1 MGAAGLGGS
10 KLMVAVSA
18 DETLML
24 NLYFIF
30 LICCHKTVFEI
41 CLHIISFITEL
52 RQALVRE
59 KKNGLATSEL
69 CVVSQLGA

>member
-1 MGAAGLGGS
+1 
-10 KLMVAVSA
+10 MVAVSA

-24 NLYFIF
+24 NLYIFF

-41 CLHIISFITEL
+41 CLHISFITEL